1 MLTCAKFC
9 RTVSFERLHVLC
21 PSEFNPSLRRRAH
34 EVLRRNSA
42 KHRLPRLE
50 VTYPEVP
57 THFDGA
63 QQSSERPSPA
73 SSRGDGEAFSD
84 CLPVQRGYRYIRRY
98 PIRTKTNPLGVVFL
112 ITKILDLSCVGRR
125 KRELKSTKVF
135 TKTEKPLGV
144 GIFDYKENPSH
155 WRAARVII

>member
-50 VTYPEVP
+50 VTYPEVL

-84 CLPVQRGYRYIRRY
+84 CLPVQRGYRYILVRRY
-98 PIRTKTNPLGVVFL
+98 PIRTKTNPLGVVF
-112 ITKILDLSCVGRR
+112 
-125 KRELKSTKVF
+125 
-135 TKTEKPLGV
+135 
-144 GIFDYKENPSH
+144 FDYKENPSH